1 MASYL
6 HHTATTK
13 YPCCVPA
20 LGDSEGASC
29 VGLAGANLQSIFSI
43 PNENFLIFYVTILN
57 NWLLIF
63 CFELIFEKQ
72 QKMNSLYLYIT
83 N

>member
-13 YPCCVPA
+13 YSCCVPA

-29 VGLAGANLQSIFSI
+29 VGLADANLQPIFI
-43 PNENFLIFYVTILN
+43 LANENFLIFYVTFLIV
-57 NWLLIF
+57 WLLI
-63 CFELIFEKQ
+63 
-72 QKMNSLYLYIT
+72 Y
-83 N
+83 

>member
-29 VGLAGANLQSIFSI
+29 VELAVANLQSIFMMTSKNF
-43 PNENFLIFYVTILN
+43 PNFYVTNPTHDVLMGSFP
-57 NWLLIF
+57 L
-63 CFELIFEKQ
+63 
-72 QKMNSLYLYIT
+72 QKRKKHCK
-83 N
+83 

>member
-29 VGLAGANLQSIFSI
+29 VGLADANLQSNFIMT
-43 PNENFLIFYVTILN
+43 NENFRKFYVTILFL
-57 NWLLIF
+57 WLLM
-63 CFELIFEKQ
+63 K
-72 QKMNSLYLYIT
+72 
-83 N
+83 

>member
-1 MASYL
+1 MASDL

-29 VGLAGANLQSIFSI
+29 VGLAAANIETLLRYNQVNRIFFFI
-43 PNENFLIFYVTILN
+43 YLNCKNKLLNFK
-57 NWLLIF
+57 LL
-63 CFELIFEKQ
+63 L
-72 QKMNSLYLYIT
+72 
-83 N
+83 

>member
-29 VGLAGANLQSIFSI
+29 VGLAEANLQSIFILTSKNF
-43 PNENFLIFYVTILN
+43 PNFSVT
-57 NWLLIF
+57 
-63 CFELIFEKQ
+63 
-72 QKMNSLYLYIT
+72 NSLHLVLMSSFPF
-83 N
+83 

>member
-1 MASYL
+1 MKRKMASYL

-29 VGLAGANLQSIFSI
+29 VGLAEAKLQSIFSI
-43 PNENFLIFYVTILN
+43 PNENFLKFYVTN
-57 NWLLIF
+57 RLL
-63 CFELIFEKQ
+63 ESLISDFIQNKTQ
-72 QKMNSLYLYIT
+72 IN
-83 N
+83 